1 MVFTIGPHH
10 DMPNIPIK
18 VNSFHLL
25 PSLDHYLNGIL
36 LEPTINCMTRSM
48 TVMPS
53 GCDKDEPGA
62 KTPKHE
68 AWKRRSKKLLKPD
81 RSLRPSHRSLR
92 TTPEFPDRPPVRTQE
107 PSPGQSEGPSGD
119 DTGD

>member
-1 MVFTIGPHH
+1 MAFTIGPHH

-25 PSLDHYLNGIL
+25 PSLGHYLNGIL

-68 AWKRRSKKLLKPD
+68 AWKRRRKKLLKPD
-81 RSLRPSHRSLR
+81 RSLR
-92 TTPEFPDRPPVRTQE
+92 TTLEFPDRPSVR
-107 PSPGQSEGPSGD
+107 P
-119 DTGD
+119 